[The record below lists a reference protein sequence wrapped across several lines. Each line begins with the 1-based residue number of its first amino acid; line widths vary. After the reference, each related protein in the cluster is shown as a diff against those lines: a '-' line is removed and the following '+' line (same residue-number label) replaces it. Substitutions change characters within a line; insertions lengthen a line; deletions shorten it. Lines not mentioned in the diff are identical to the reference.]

1 MSVLRQLHGNFS
13 SQSETRWTHWPP
25 LISLLDYR
33 CLFVD
38 DGAMA
43 LARMVGQ
50 NVGSEQRRASSEL
63 EARLGPPHPLPVWV
77 AWGEGCSAPS
87 EVCWCGVE

>member
-1 MSVLRQLHGNFS
+1 
-13 SQSETRWTHWPP
+13 
-25 LISLLDYR
+25 
-33 CLFVD
+33 
-38 DGAMA
+38 MA